1 MSEDGGTNQFI
12 VCDSNQTNN
21 VATDNVSDISAKIL
35 QHPHPVSN
43 ITALVTY
50 QLKLALSIFMI
61 NQINIRI
68 HY

>member
-21 VATDNVSDISAKIL
+21 VATDTMNVSDISAKIL

-43 ITALVTY
+43 ITALPWLPT
-50 QLKLALSIFMI
+50 
-61 NQINIRI
+61 N
-68 HY
+68 